1 MDFNGIAN
9 LELDICC
16 METMKEID
24 DLRNFIFIES
34 IDPSSICNKIK
45 EKILKSI
52 EKIKELQEK
61 IMSFIKNAILKEKID
76 KAEKKKKNDKLSFKI
91 TKKVSIPDF
100 FKLFNLR
107 KKYEDKIMR
116 AKSREEVERLK
127 EAYTKERND
136 CIKSGL
142 KSVALAVAIIE
153 ITKAIMYFIKNWP
166 TQANLK
172 KLEEEARRTGDKQD
186 AQLELYNLA
195 LDKIAAISQ
204 LVMNGKMDITE
215 AKKRFSAIHAEY
227 RSERNKIW
235 SK

>member
-1 MDFNGIAN
+1 
-9 LELDICC
+9 
-16 METMKEID
+16 
-24 DLRNFIFIES
+24 
-34 IDPSSICNKIK
+34 
-45 EKILKSI
+45 
-52 EKIKELQEK
+52 
-61 IMSFIKNAILKEKID
+61 
-76 KAEKKKKNDKLSFKI
+76 
-91 TKKVSIPDF
+91 
-100 FKLFNLR
+100 
-107 KKYEDKIMR
+107 MR

-215 AKKRFSAIHAEY
+215 AKKRFMQFMLNIDLRGIKFGQSDIIQQVKKNKY
-227 RSERNKIW
+227 RKSVVTTLSIFIYNSSDDTDISLLGRLNVILALRDMLFPSLVKFKNELVKI
-235 SK
+235 